1 MGVPKRDVN
10 ACEDFI
16 TTITSGLV
24 VAAALSTFELNS
36 VDDQPAEHIVPGGDM
51 IWTLSSVERR
61 DKLLHLCGQVYDR
74 FVQFAFNSK
83 ISASTDSVYE
93 YTMLLLHLCL
103 FYAEFAD
110 GIREGDGDRVLRC
123 WKYMLPIFSSSGNTN
138 YACEAANLVVQQMY
152 TLSPRLAA
160 GDALSMYMVGRGRIF
175 LSIYTWSTS
184 TKLPKVPFGFW
195 GQTSR

>member
-1 MGVPKRDVN
+1 
-10 ACEDFI
+10 
-16 TTITSGLV
+16 
-24 VAAALSTFELNS
+24 
-36 VDDQPAEHIVPGGDM
+36 M

-160 GDALSMYMVGRGRIF
+160 GDALSMYMVGNSFGSESEYSSRFTNMELVEPVQPKISKFAIYRI
-175 LSIYTWSTS
+175 
-184 TKLPKVPFGFW
+184 KL
-195 GQTSR
+195 

>member
-1 MGVPKRDVN
+1 MGEPKKDVN

-74 FVQFAFNSK
+74 FVQFAFDSK

-93 YTMLLLHLCL
+93 YTMQLLRVCL

-110 GIREGDGDRVLRC
+110 GIREGDGGRVLRC
-123 WKYMLPIFSSSGNTN
+123 WKYTCFLFLAPRAIPTMP
-138 YACEAANLVVQQMY
+138 VKQQ
-152 TLSPRLAA
+152 TLWCSKCTPCHLELLHAQLLWS
-160 GDALSMYMVGRGRIF
+160 ALSMYMEEYSCR
-175 LSIYTWSTS
+175 LTYA